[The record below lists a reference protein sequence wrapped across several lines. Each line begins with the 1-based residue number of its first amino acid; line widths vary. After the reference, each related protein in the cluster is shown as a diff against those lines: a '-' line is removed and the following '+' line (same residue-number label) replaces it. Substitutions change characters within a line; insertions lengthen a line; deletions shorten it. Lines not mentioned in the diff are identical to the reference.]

1 MEAKLKLDKLLSYFG
16 TNKNKLGQATGKRQ
30 TFYDISKGQI
40 KSFSAEVV
48 AAIKKVHP
56 EINERWFLYDE
67 GEMIEVPDKKTD
79 AMNQL
84 GKIQNGKNKYNE
96 GRIVPDAEIIKI
108 KSYIIPIKG
117 FAGLKNALYD
127 DMYINENFEQT
138 QTEVPK
144 ELYASVSYKI
154 QSTGDSM
161 PTTIPEKSWV
171 TGVPIP
177 EQDWMDYKFKPNK
190 VYVLFHP
197 FRGILFKYVKTM
209 PHNEVQL
216 SSQNSEEHPE
226 EIFKITEFRKILI
239 AIKVETFI

>member
-1 MEAKLKLDKLLSYFG
+1 MNVKEEIQKTVQTLKRMRKFKNQAEIAIHLNYNPSYFSRAINSG
-16 TNKNKLGQATGKRQ
+16 EIPIELENVFFKAFPRSVYLKN
-30 TFYDISKGQI
+30 S
-40 KSFSAEVV
+40 E
-48 AAIKKVHP
+48 P
-56 EINERWFLYDE
+56 
-67 GEMIEVPDKKTD
+67 PDKKTD

-239 AIKVETFI
+239 AIKVEIFI